1 MGVSHGTIKFNI
13 TVEDGDD
20 VLNYLVKTLKVDPED
35 DNLPAGV
42 AILLNVL
49 QDACG
54 ELGLCPKCGEEV
66 DTDGDYEN
74 GDWCVPCLSSAI
86 L

>member
-13 TVEDGDD
+13 TVEDGAD

-35 DNLPAGV
+35 RNLPAGV

-54 ELGLCPKCGEEV
+54 EWGVCPKCGDEV
-66 DTDGDYEN
+66 DTDWDYE
-74 GDWCVPCLSSAI
+74 GGCMCVGCLNNAFP
-86 L
+86 